1 MCTPPPHKDVEK
13 RESMEAGRIKR
24 RLGSQPR
31 SSPGPRGSILTEA
44 LGEDHSTV
52 SNCAFLCWKNGKS
65 RGHPTSPDC
74 FFSFTLG
81 WYSLEQISSATFHPN
96 SLCLKTQ
103 SCAGQ
108 GSLPAPCARRDPL
121 YLLKES
127 LTL

>member
-1 MCTPPPHKDVEK
+1 ME
-13 RESMEAGRIKR
+13 EAGRIKR
-24 RLGSQPR
+24 RGLGSQLR
-31 SSPGPRGSILTEA
+31 RSPGPRGSILTEA
-44 LGEDHSTV
+44 LGADHPTV
-52 SNCAFLCWKNGKS
+52 SNCAFLCWKKGKS

-74 FFSFTLG
+74 LFSFTLG
-81 WYSLEQISSATFHPN
+81 WHSLEQISSSTFHPN

-108 GSLPAPCARRDPL
+108 GSLPAPCSRRDS